1 MPLLTCPC
9 AFRLRRLEQN
19 AGRGRSVRHFP
30 CKSPGK
36 MMQNGSCEI
45 SVCISITQARTKRV
59 SRARRTALFLLI
71 SRQIYGSG
79 EMTRASVFLWTE
91 IFLWDPIQRA
101 SVEISYRHLAIA
113 QIAFYR
119 DLGQQLLQ
127 KTSSTEILTKG
138 ACRIWLVSFFCS
150 PNSVATLTGSCN

>member
-9 AFRLRRLEQN
+9 AFRLRRLGRN

-45 SVCISITQARTKRV
+45 SVCISITQARSKRV

-71 SRQIYGSG
+71 SRQNGSG

-91 IFLWDPIQRA
+91 IFLWDPVQRA

-113 QIAFYR
+113 QRAFYR

-127 KTSSTEILTKG
+127 RTSSTEILTKG
-138 ACRIWLVSFFCS
+138 ACRIWPGIFFLFPKQCGH
-150 PNSVATLTGSCN
+150 TDGFL